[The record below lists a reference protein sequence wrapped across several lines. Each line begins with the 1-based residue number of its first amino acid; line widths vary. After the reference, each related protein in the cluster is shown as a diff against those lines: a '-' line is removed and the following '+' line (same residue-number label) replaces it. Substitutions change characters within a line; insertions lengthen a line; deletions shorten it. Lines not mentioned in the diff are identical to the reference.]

1 MDLHHRA
8 QLRAPRMLW
17 LLPWALVLVAST
29 SLAYP
34 MNVAVGS
41 SLSAR
46 LPQVDVSRAST
57 RADLPAA
64 RAFFYDEEVDAPC
77 DRAPC
82 RRIRRWLPTTTGS
95 CETND
100 NRQENVDFN
109 TWIPAARDV
118 GLCRDDGT

>member
-8 QLRAPRMLW
+8 QLRAPRVLW
-17 LLPWALVLVAST
+17 LLPWALVLVVST
-29 SLAYP
+29 SFAYA
-34 MNVAVGS
+34 MNTAVGGGPS
-41 SLSAR
+41 AQVAQADVSLPPTPAALSAAGA
-46 LPQVDVSRAST
+46 L
-57 RADLPAA
+57 
-64 RAFFYDEEVDAPC
+64 FYDEEVEAAC

-82 RRIRRWLPTTTGS
+82 RRVRQWLPTTTVS

-100 NRQENVDFN
+100 NRQQNVDFN